1 MAQAKF
7 HSMVKATDADRM
19 KHADEVHFLCGVSSR
34 SLCSDLGAIHLVT
47 LAAENFTPH
56 TPNRKTPSWDV
67 GNKSGGSLSFRE
79 GIPWR
84 VQVWWGEM
92 KEEQPIGDRYG

>member
-19 KHADEVHFLCGVSSR
+19 KHADEVHFSCGVSSR
-34 SLCSDLGAIHLVT
+34 SPCSDLGAILLET
-47 LAAENFTPH
+47 LTAGDFTPH

-67 GNKSGGSLSFRE
+67 GNESDDSLSFRE
-79 GIPWR
+79 GIP
-84 VQVWWGEM
+84 
-92 KEEQPIGDRYG
+92 